1 MSARVCV
8 GRIAAPHGVR
18 GLVVVHPFTE
28 IPADI
33 AAYGPVAT
41 AGGRVLALE
50 LRGGKKAGL
59 IAAIAGVEDREAAEA
74 LTGELLYVDRARL
87 PAPGEEEYYLADL
100 VGLAVV
106 DETAHALGRVA
117 AVHDFGAGNLVEIDP
132 GGGGTVL
139 VAFTRDNVPELDIAG
154 GRMVV
159 ARPAWDDATRSGGDD
174 DGR

>member
-1 MSARVCV
+1 
-8 GRIAAPHGVR
+8 
-18 GLVVVHPFTE
+18 
-28 IPADI
+28 
-33 AAYGPVAT
+33 
-41 AGGRVLALE
+41 
-50 LRGGKKAGL
+50 
-59 IAAIAGVEDREAAEA
+59 
-74 LTGELLYVDRARL
+74 L

-159 ARPAWDDATRSGGDD
+159 ARPAWDDATRSGGDA